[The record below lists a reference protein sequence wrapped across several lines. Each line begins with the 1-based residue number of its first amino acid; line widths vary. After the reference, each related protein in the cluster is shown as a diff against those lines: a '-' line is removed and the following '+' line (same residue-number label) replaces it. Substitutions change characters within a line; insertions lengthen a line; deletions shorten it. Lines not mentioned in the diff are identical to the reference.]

1 VDNRLFYLLTLLPP
15 LPALGEQPAVTL
27 PEALGLLR
35 QQGGRDFELLADTL
49 GAENELRDALAEWV
63 RNTPVTRS
71 APAALPPFLTA
82 LFDEERIADF
92 AEDAWVDAVWQAW
105 FGEVAHAGRSIG
117 SRLLPRWVAWETAL
131 RSRLAR
137 RRAGGGAEDEP
148 RVTLDEPG
156 DPPDL
161 DAVVAAWHA
170 AREQGAAEGPLPV
183 AVEAELLL
191 ERARLDFLD
200 AEDPR
205 YSFSLD
211 ELVAY
216 LLKLRLLD
224 RRARLEPEAGR
235 SLLRRAVAL

>member
-1 VDNRLFYLLTLLPP
+1 VDTRQYYLLTFLPP

-27 PEALGLLR
+27 PEALGRLR
-35 QQGGRDFELLADTL
+35 QQGGPDFELLADTL
-49 GAENELRDALAEWV
+49 GAEDILRDVLDEWV
-63 RNTPVTRS
+63 RNTSGSHS

-105 FGEVAHAGRSIG
+105 FGEVAHAGRIIG
-117 SRLLPRWVAWETAL
+117 SRLLPQWVAWETAL
-131 RSRLAR
+131 RCQLAR
-137 RRAGGGAEDEP
+137 RRAGGGAEDESHVP
-148 RVTLDEPG
+148 LDEPG
-156 DPPDL
+156 DPPGL

-170 AREQGAAEGPLPV
+170 AREQGAAEGRLPA

-205 YSFSLD
+205 YSFSMD

-235 SLLRRAVAL
+235 SLLRQAVAL